1 MFYESIKRLIDIIAS
16 VFLIILFL
24 PFWIIIPL
32 VIKLDTKGTIFFFQ
46 DRVGKNGQLFKIVKF
61 RTMFEG
67 SDDFWTEGS
76 SLGEKAKES
85 GWKLTLEQD
94 TRVTRLGKILRQ
106 ISVDEFPQLF
116 NILKGDMSLVGPRP
130 LRQIEIADAVLRYG
144 KEIKSIIDE
153 SLTVK
158 PGLTGPWQVSGRN
171 DISWDQRVQI
181 DANYAKRKNIL
192 DDFAII
198 FKTPFA
204 MISKW

>member
-1 MFYESIKRLIDIIAS
+1 MFYESVKRTIDILAS

-46 DRVGKNGQLFKIVKF
+46 DRVGISGQLFKIIKF

-106 ISVDEFPQLF
+106 ISIDEFPQLF

-130 LRQIEIADAVLRYG
+130 LRKIEIADAVHRYG
-144 KEIKSIIDE
+144 KEIKPIIDE

-181 DANYAKRKNIL
+181 DANYARRKNIL